1 MEEQSRPASMRLR
14 SHFSTCSTVGYDE
27 GLPGAPTTRSHI
39 GVAKAGRIRFQERGG
54 RQPERAPSPVACPPN
69 RKNNTSTGHTVDVGK
84 PAELEPA
91 ERPAAGK
98 PSGIKNSRAPPRK
111 ADDIEHGPS
120 DTPSDHAG
128 ANNSAVCLPVDD
140 ETRLARALW
149 AQDRQTAR
157 LARAV
162 AQLQNGKL
170 PKDIQVMGLALEQ
183 NRGTILAMGAK
194 KELRKQARIEAETE
208 RRQLHIVR
216 EAEHRERGLARMR
229 SMRVEEEMRREA
241 AAAQQAYKEAAG
253 RVRED
258 ARQDREKARRAA
270 EKLALVDREQRAQ
283 EQRLAA
289 ARGREASRRT
299 VADTRQEQ
307 DFAVEVEK
315 DRVRRTHE
323 GERLERERQLKEQ
336 RDPQV
341 LRSKGHAALMKGVTT
356 VAPYATQ
363 LRPRGFVLSRW
374 AHGDG

>member
-1 MEEQSRPASMRLR
+1 M
-14 SHFSTCSTVGYDE
+14 F
-27 GLPGAPTTRSHI
+27 
-39 GVAKAGRIRFQERGG
+39 
-54 RQPERAPSPVACPPN
+54 
-69 RKNNTSTGHTVDVGK
+69 
-84 PAELEPA
+84 
-91 ERPAAGK
+91 
-98 PSGIKNSRAPPRK
+98 
-111 ADDIEHGPS
+111 
-120 DTPSDHAG
+120 
-128 ANNSAVCLPVDD
+128 LPVDD
-140 ETRLARALW
+140 ETKLARALW

-170 PKDIQVMGLALEQ
+170 PKDMQVMGMALEQ
-183 NRGTILAMGAK
+183 NRETILAMGAK
-194 KELRKQARIEAETE
+194 KELQKHARIEAETE

-229 SMRVEEEMRREA
+229 SKRVEEEMRREA
-241 AAAQQAYKEAAG
+241 AAAHQAYKEAAG

-258 ARQDREKARRAA
+258 ARRDREEARRAA

-299 VADTRQEQ
+299 VAGTRQEQ

-315 DRVRRTHE
+315 DRVRRTHK

-374 AHGDG
+374 THGDG